1 MKFNC
6 PKCGME
12 LREQAG
18 TCIHPFDPNYG
29 IYLDCNNDRCPC
41 LEVAGHG
48 KTAKDAFD
56 VIQAKFGIIKNTV
69 VKLDK

>member
-1 MKFNC
+1 
-6 PKCGME
+6 ME

-18 TCIHPFDPNYG
+18 TCIHPFDSNYG
-29 IYLDCNNDRCPC
+29 ITLDCNNNECPC

-56 VIQAKFGIIKNTV
+56 VIHSKFGAIKNTV